1 MLQSPVIEAGAAVL
15 DVRPSPV
22 AATGA
27 YSPHAPLPQVSRPHP
42 CREAMIYSP
51 YAILKIAAVASAAG
65 NVIVN
70 VPEVE
75 VLTPP
80 KSKTQQAALVVKPVT
95 VELL

>member
-1 MLQSPVIEAGAAVL
+1 L
-15 DVRPSPV
+15 DRGHNLFS
-22 AATGA
+22 
-27 YSPHAPLPQVSRPHP
+27 
-42 CREAMIYSP
+42 

-75 VLTPP
+75 DLTAP
-80 KSKTQQAALVVKPVT
+80 KSSTQTDALVVKPDT